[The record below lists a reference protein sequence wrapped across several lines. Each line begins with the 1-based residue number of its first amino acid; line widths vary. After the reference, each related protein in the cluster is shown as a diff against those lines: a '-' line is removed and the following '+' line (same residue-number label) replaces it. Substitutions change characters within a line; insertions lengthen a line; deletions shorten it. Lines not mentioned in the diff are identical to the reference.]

1 MNTTIETE
9 NTAAVAVFIRYEDV
23 NQLPLWYR
31 QEEDEGVATAWQLSE
46 DFEPD
51 PAVAAW
57 RVYIRI
63 EEPSH
68 SGYCSQY
75 RNSDEEECDEIEY
88 VSRTECRAFPA
99 DTWEEGDF
107 RVRAFAFEG
116 GCVERRLGAGK
127 SGACRLLTRI
137 QIVSIELVSP

>member
-1 MNTTIETE
+1 MANITE
-9 NTAAVAVFIRYEDV
+9 NKSTTFEIVED
-23 NQLPLWYR
+23 LPLWYR
-31 QEEDEGVATAWQLSE
+31 QEEEEGVTGAWQLPE

-51 PAVAAW
+51 PTVVAW

-75 RNSDEEECDEIEY
+75 RDSDEDDGDEIEY

-99 DTWEEGDF
+99 DTWDEDDF
-107 RVRAFAFEG
+107 RARAFAFEG
-116 GCVERRLGAGK
+116 GCLERRLGAGK

-137 QIVSIELVSP
+137 QIVSIELV